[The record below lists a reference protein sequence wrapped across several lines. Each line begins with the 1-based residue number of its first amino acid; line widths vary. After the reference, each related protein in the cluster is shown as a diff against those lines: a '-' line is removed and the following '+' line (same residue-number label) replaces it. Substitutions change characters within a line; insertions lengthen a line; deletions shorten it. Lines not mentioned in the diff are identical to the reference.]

1 MGFKERDLLYKEIQ
15 KIRKRPTISYVTS
28 IRPMYGGVMA
38 CDAITEFCEQL
49 QQIPVKFKE
58 VDLLLVSNGGDPIA
72 AWRIMSLLR
81 ERFENVG
88 VLLPYQAF
96 SAATL
101 LAMGANEIIMHPF
114 SNLGPVDIQLSYM
127 HNGEKKNFGVED
139 LSHFFDFVKKDLG
152 IVKEECLTSILSL
165 IHTDIGGLSIGA
177 AKSSSNLSITLGQ
190 NLLKQHMD
198 DLEKIES
205 ISQALNKSFYHHGYA
220 VGREE
225 AYNIGLPVILDNNK
239 RLMDLIWA
247 IWRDFEKEME
257 CSKSFNPLE
266 ILLEHPEW
274 RNYLNTVPI
283 IQIPTNLPIEIK
295 NEIYNQIKSNIQIQL
310 MEPVNYSPLQA
321 AIESPWVRSEFR
333 STFQIS
339 ASKQADINIKMD
351 VTQISSSWNTII
363 V

>member
-1 MGFKERDLLYKEIQ
+1 MAFNERNLLYREIH

-28 IRPMYGGVMA
+28 IRPMHGGVMA

-49 QQIPVKFKE
+49 QRIPLKFKE

-114 SNLGPVDIQLSYM
+114 SNLGPVDIQLAYM

-139 LSHFFDFVKKDLG
+139 LSHFFDFVKTDLG
-152 IVKEECLTSILSL
+152 VVKEECLTSILSL
-165 IHTDIGGLSIGA
+165 IHKDIGGLSIGA
-177 AKSSSNLSITLGQ
+177 AKRSSNLSNTLGQ

-198 DLEKIES
+198 DVKKIDS

-220 VGREE
+220 VGRRE
-225 AYNIGLPVILDNNK
+225 AYSIGLPVILDNNK
-239 RLMDLIWA
+239 KLMDLIWA
-247 IWRDFEKEME
+247 VWRDFEKEME
-257 CSKSFNPLE
+257 CSKPFNPLD
-266 ILLEHPEW
+266 ILLQQPDW
-274 RNYLNTVPI
+274 SNYLNTIPI

-295 NEIYNQIKSNIQIQL
+295 NEIYNQIKSSIQIKL
-310 MEPVNYSPLQA
+310 MKPVNYSPLQA
-321 AIESPWVRSEFR
+321 VIESRWVRSEFR

-339 ASKQADINIKMD
+339 ASKQNDININMD
-351 VTQISSSWNTII
+351 VTQVSSGWNTI